1 MTTAGVALS
10 GVTKRFG
17 DVVAVDDVS
26 LEIDKGQFVTLLG
39 PSGCGKTTLL
49 RIVAGLD
56 YVSSGEVRVDG
67 KRVTDTPAQRRGV
80 GFAFQRYALFPHL
93 TVLENVAF
101 GLKVQRCGREDR
113 RTRALEML
121 KLVHLEHLARRLP
134 AEISG
139 GQAQRVALAR
149 ALAPEP
155 SVLLLDE
162 PLTALD
168 LAVRQAMQEELRR
181 IHRELGNTFVFV
193 THDQGEAL
201 TMSDR
206 ILLMREGRIV
216 QDGTPYQ
223 LYREPNSLFSATFI
237 GEANAW
243 SGRILKSCEQGDSC
257 PVQIDGLPQLEARA
271 TTTLREDD
279 DVTYV
284 LRPERIVLRSSEQ
297 CNVRARV
304 LDVLP
309 RGGRAIIIAAPNG
322 GPSIRVE
329 VGSDV
334 AARLDAQEEL
344 HLSWKPEEAVVYP
357 AATQEGEA
365 DGDQ

>member
-1 MTTAGVALS
+1 VTAAVGLS

-17 DVVAVDDVS
+17 EVIAVDDIS
-26 LEIDKGQFVTLLG
+26 LEIEKGQFVTLLG

-49 RIVAGLD
+49 RIVAGLE
-56 YVSSGEVRVDG
+56 YVSSGDVRLDG
-67 KRVTDTPAQRRGV
+67 RRVTDTSAQRRGV

-101 GLKVQRCGREDR
+101 GLRVRRVGRGER
-113 RTRALEML
+113 RKRALEML
-121 KLVHLEHLARRLP
+121 ELVHLSHLVDRLP

-181 IHRELGNTFVFV
+181 IHRELSTTFVFV

-206 ILLMREGRIV
+206 ILLMRDGRIV

-243 SGRILKSCEQGDSC
+243 SGRALVPREQGELC
-257 PVQIDGLPQLEARA
+257 QVRIDGMPKLEARA
-271 TTTLREDD
+271 ATTLLKDD
-279 DVTYV
+279 EVTYV
-284 LRPERIVLRSSEQ
+284 LRPERIGFQEGEACS
-297 CNVRARV
+297 VRGRV
-304 LDVLP
+304 EDVLP
-309 RGGRAIIIAAPNG
+309 RGARAIVIASAEG
-322 GPSIRVE
+322 GPRIRVE
-329 VGSDV
+329 VGSEV
-334 AARLDAQEEL
+334 ATQLHPGEEL
-344 HLSWKPEEAVVYP
+344 RLSWEPKEAVVY
-357 AATQEGEA
+357 AIAKQEARA
-365 DGDQ
+365 DAD